1 MKEDKNTIVIDN
13 TVLKPL
19 YHRMRN
25 RIQVRKEKHGKH
37 HYLIETISGEFYVVE
52 FNPKYAKA
60 PEEHTAV
67 IKLANDQEFKMIHI
81 VFSDLDKMQD
91 YIGDICLKFYV
102 PMVEKTNE
110 NYLFLERRPKKSS
123 DAEVDVSCN
132 VEADDEDIIS
142 TVNMISLLGGRVS
155 TFYNWYMSDGYYS
168 HINSKIILSNTKMI
182 SFFDS
187 VGMEES
193 MIIFFMNIVANFT
206 KKAGDKDPKMKISK
220 KKKDRKFH
228 RYGPANRY
236 SNAED
241 SLDRN
246 LECIDYGEF

>member
-1 MKEDKNTIVIDN
+1 MKENKNTIVIDN
-13 TVLKPL
+13 TTLKPL
-19 YHRMRN
+19 YYRMRN

-67 IKLANDQEFKMIHI
+67 IKLANDQEFKLIHI

-110 NYLFLERRPKKSS
+110 NYLFLERRPKKAS
-123 DAEVDVSCN
+123 DAEIDVSCD
-132 VEADDEDIIS
+132 VETDDEDIIS
-142 TVNMISLLGGRVS
+142 TINMISLLGGRVS
-155 TFYNWYMSDGYYS
+155 TYYNRYMSGGGFYS

-220 KKKDRKFH
+220 KKKGRKF
-228 RYGPANRY
+228 RYGSVNRY

-246 LECIDYGEF
+246 LECIDYDEF